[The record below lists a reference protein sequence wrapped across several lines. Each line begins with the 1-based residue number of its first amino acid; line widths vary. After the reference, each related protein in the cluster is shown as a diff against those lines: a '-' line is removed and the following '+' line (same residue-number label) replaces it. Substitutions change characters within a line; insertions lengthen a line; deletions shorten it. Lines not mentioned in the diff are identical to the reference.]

1 MKSIMTPQQY
11 FNHVAKP
18 DIQRSTFDRSH
29 GLKTTF
35 NSGLVIPIF
44 IDEALPGDTFN
55 LRTSVFAR
63 LSTPLKPI
71 MDNIQMDI
79 HYFSVPVR
87 LVWSNWKKFMGE
99 QASPGDSTAY
109 TIPTMTSTAVTG
121 YAEGSIYDFMGI
133 PTKVPGLVH
142 SALFNRAIAL
152 VHNEWYRDENLQPSV
167 YCPTDDGPDTP
178 GNYIVNAR
186 GLRKDYF
193 MSALPF
199 LQKGT
204 AITIPLGSTA
214 PVVSTN
220 TDIQI
225 SNASFTNRNFYV
237 PTSGDVFVSGA
248 SPAAAG
254 VLKFGTDTGLQ
265 TDLSTA
271 TASTINQLRQ
281 SFQIQ
286 RMLEK
291 DARGGTRY
299 TEKIRAHFGV
309 ISPDAR
315 QQRPE
320 FLGGST
326 TSVSINPI
334 AQNSA
339 TGATGT
345 TTVQGNLAATG
356 TLANTGHGF
365 IKSFTEH
372 EIVLGFASVRADQTY
387 QQGLNRMFSRSTIYD
402 YYWPTL
408 AHLGEQAILNKEI
421 FAQGSANLAADAA
434 VFGYSE
440 RYAEYR
446 YKPSIVTGQFRSNA
460 ATPLDTWHLA
470 YDYASLPA
478 LNGTLITLPP
488 PIQRVVAV
496 SSAPEFLVD
505 LYFNYKCARP
515 MPTFATPGLIDHF

>member
-167 YCPTDDGPDTP
+167 YCPTDDGPDVP

-204 AITIPLGSTA
+204 SVTIPLGTSAPIMHSALDNQAITVYSTVHA
-214 PVVSTN
+214 GYQAMDAN
-220 TDIQI
+220 TALVQ
-225 SNASFTNRNFYV
+225 ASAASS
-237 PTSGDVFVSGA
+237 TSGPS
-248 SPAAAG
+248 
-254 VLKFGTDTGLQ
+254 LKA
-265 TDLSTA
+265 DLSSA

-421 FAQGSANLAADAA
+421 FAQGSADLAADAA

-478 LNGTLITLPP
+478 LNGTLISLPP